1 MKPNELNL
9 TQEILGHTRFH
20 FITYPANESDPALI
34 DGLEAIERR
43 MENMHVMDGNPTA
56 EAYRRGRYQYLRAEP
71 GEGGVRDIP
80 HPEMSGA
87 NFLIHTESSSS
98 GALLSYEEVLRAL
111 IENRGGSVET
121 LSGIRKPRSYTSF
134 DMTQYAY
141 ARALP
146 PGSGARLPIGVV
158 TPQNKTKDWWKMN
171 WMRRESF
178 FLPRYDAEGKI
189 IEKGHALASEA
200 GIPCINRRLVHNPD
214 GYGQKTGYDFVGYFE
229 FAEEDADTFRSVM
242 AELRNK
248 SDNPEWNYVR
258 EGPEWWGRRVARSR
272 DLWKK

>member
-1 MKPNELNL
+1 
-9 TQEILGHTRFH
+9 
-20 FITYPANESDPALI
+20 
-34 DGLEAIERR
+34 
-43 MENMHVMDGNPTA
+43 MHVMDGNPTA

-121 LSGIRKPRSYTSF
+121 LAGIRKPRSYTSF

-141 ARALP
+141 ACALP

-158 TPQNKTKDWWKMN
+158 TPQNKTKD
-171 WMRRESF
+171 
-178 FLPRYDAEGKI
+178 
-189 IEKGHALASEA
+189 
-200 GIPCINRRLVHNPD
+200 
-214 GYGQKTGYDFVGYFE
+214 
-229 FAEEDADTFRSVM
+229 
-242 AELRNK
+242 
-248 SDNPEWNYVR
+248 
-258 EGPEWWGRRVARSR
+258 
-272 DLWKK
+272 